1 VDEIEMG
8 PTMSSKAIDN
18 DNENDNYNDNK
29 VLPGLS

>member
-1 VDEIEMG
+1 MG